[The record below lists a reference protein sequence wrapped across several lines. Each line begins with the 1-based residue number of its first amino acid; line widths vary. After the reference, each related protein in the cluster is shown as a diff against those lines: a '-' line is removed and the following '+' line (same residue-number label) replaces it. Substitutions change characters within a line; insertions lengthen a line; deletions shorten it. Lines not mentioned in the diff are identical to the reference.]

1 MTKKVVKTRKKLWA
15 GVKITKKVVKTRK
28 KIFRQTNG
36 ENDGE
41 VGDQSEVWQT
51 GVYANEMIK
60 EYFEYSLNEKISRYS
75 ETVNSTKLFLL
86 WNFGPSQKKTE
97 KENQKKELTH
107 RNSRVCCTKQEL
119 PKKTEMIW

>member
-1 MTKKVVKTRKKLWA
+1 MWA
-15 GVKITKKVVKTRK
+15 GVKITKKMVKTRK

-41 VGDQSEVWQT
+41 VGDQGEVWQT

-86 WNFGPSQKKTE
+86 WNFGPSQKKKTR
-97 KENQKKELTH
+97 KKNLHIETVEYAVPN
-107 RNSRVCCTKQEL
+107 RNF
-119 PKKTEMIW
+119 PKKQK

>member
-1 MTKKVVKTRKKLWA
+1 MRKKL
-15 GVKITKKVVKTRK
+15 VKTRK
-28 KIFRQTNG
+28 KICRQTNG

-86 WNFGPSQKKTE
+86 WNFGPSQKKKTE

-119 PKKTEMIW
+119 PKTTEMIW

>member
-1 MTKKVVKTRKKLWA
+1 MVKTRKKV
-15 GVKITKKVVKTRK
+15 VKMRKKLVKTRK
-28 KIFRQTNG
+28 KICRQTNG

-86 WNFGPSQKKTE
+86 WNFGPSQKK
-97 KENQKKELTH
+97 KQKKKTRKKNLHIETVEYAVPN
-107 RNSRVCCTKQEL
+107 RNF
-119 PKKTEMIW
+119 PKKQK

>member
-1 MTKKVVKTRKKLWA
+1 MVKTRKKL
-15 GVKITKKVVKTRK
+15 VKMRKKLVKTRK
-28 KIFRQTNG
+28 KICRQTNG

-75 ETVNSTKLFLL
+75 ETVNSRRMFLL
-86 WNFGPSQKKTE
+86 WNLGQSQKKNRKRTHTE
-97 KENQKKELTH
+97 KQ
-107 RNSRVCCTKQEL
+107 
-119 PKKTEMIW
+119 

>member
-1 MTKKVVKTRKKLWA
+1 MVKTRKKV
-15 GVKITKKVVKTRK
+15 VKMRKNLVKTRK
-28 KIFRQTNG
+28 KICRQTNG

-75 ETVNSTKLFLL
+75 ESVNSTKILIFKP
-86 WNFGPSQKKTE
+86 WAKPE
-97 KENQKKELTH
+97 K
-107 RNSRVCCTKQEL
+107 NSKRKPEKNIHIWKQ
-119 PKKTEMIW
+119 

>member
-1 MTKKVVKTRKKLWA
+1 MVKTRKKV
-15 GVKITKKVVKTRK
+15 VKMRKNLVKTRK
-28 KIFRQTNG
+28 KICRQTNG

-75 ETVNSTKLFLL
+75 ESVNLIFIFKP
-86 WNFGPSQKKTE
+86 WAKPE
-97 KENQKKELTH
+97 K
-107 RNSRVCCTKQEL
+107 NSKRKPEKNIHIWKQ
-119 PKKTEMIW
+119 

>member
-1 MTKKVVKTRKKLWA
+1 M
-15 GVKITKKVVKTRK
+15 KTRK

-41 VGDQSEVWQT
+41 VGDQGEVWQT

-75 ETVNSTKLFLL
+75 ESVNSTKIFIFKPWAKPEKNSKRKPEKHTYMETVELKSMLYQTVTC
-86 WNFGPSQKKTE
+86 QKKLKLYGAYE
-97 KENQKKELTH
+97 IVGH
-107 RNSRVCCTKQEL
+107 H
-119 PKKTEMIW
+119 M